1 MGDSFKARTLKRK
14 NVKGL
19 ALNSAGPKAGSK
31 SSDGDAQMPGAI
43 GNSDSNRTDTL
54 EIGLEFKLDLRSE
67 DLVVLKELGAGN
79 GGTVSKV
86 MHASTKVIMARKIIR
101 VDAKENVRKQIVRE
115 LQVGHD
121 CNSPYIVT
129 FYGAF
134 QNEARDIVLC
144 MEYMD
149 CGSLDRISKDFG
161 PVRVDVLGKI
171 AEYVLGG
178 LVYLYETHRIMHRDI
193 KPSNVLINSRGNIKL
208 CDFGVATETVNSIAD
223 TFVGTSTYM
232 APERIQGGAY
242 TVRSDVWSVGLTI
255 MELAVGRFPFD
266 ATDSAAGDRAS
277 AGPMG
282 ILDLLQ
288 QIVHEPAPKLPKSDA
303 FPPILDDF
311 VAKCLLKK
319 PEERPTPRELYDK
332 DAFLQAAKRTPV
344 NLREWA
350 ISMMEQHNR
359 KSYLAPPAPK
369 AITRDGSRDSISHS
383 RNAETSPRPRFTPTS
398 GEIPLNIARE
408 PNSNSSSS
416 GGARMY
422 SDPMSAI
429 EPSSTMGFEHL
440 SLGSATHHHPDY
452 NHTHNPAHNPLQH
465 LTSNGTSNSS
475 AKSNNNNNNGHP
487 HSHSTRQYPSHPHID
502 TSVPQYAS
510 PMSASAA
517 TTRAAIQSATLPSRP
532 APPPSGPLPAPPG
545 SAGSGG
551 WRTHSHRV

>member
-1 MGDSFKARTLKRK
+1 MADQFKARTLKRK

-19 ALNSAGPKAGSK
+19 ALSATPKPLSK
-31 SSDGDAQMPGAI
+31 PSEGDAQIPGAI
-43 GNSDSNRTDTL
+43 GNTDSNRTDTL
-54 EIGLEFKLDLRSE
+54 EIGLEFRLDLRSE
-67 DLVVLKELGAGN
+67 DLITLKELGAGN

-86 MHASTKVIMARKIIR
+86 MHASTKVVMARKIIR
-101 VDAKENVRKQIVRE
+101 VDAKENVRKQILRE

-121 CNSPYIVT
+121 CNSPHIVT

-171 AEYVLGG
+171 TESVLAG
-178 LVYLYETHRIMHRDI
+178 LVYLYEAHRIMHRDI
-193 KPSNVLINSRGNIKL
+193 KPSNILVNSRGNIKL

-242 TVRSDVWSVGLTI
+242 TVRSDVWSVGLTV

-266 ATDSAAGDRAS
+266 ASDSSAGDRAS

-303 FPPILDDF
+303 FPPILHEF

-344 NLREWA
+344 DLQEWA
-350 ISMMEQHNR
+350 ISMMERHNR

-369 AITRDGSRDSISHS
+369 SLKEDAGHPTPPPKPAAGRPTRAPGH
-383 RNAETSPRPRFTPTS
+383 TPTS
-398 GEIPLNIARE
+398 GEIPLNIA
-408 PNSNSSSS
+408 N
-416 GGARMY
+416 
-422 SDPMSAI
+422 D
-429 EPSSTMGFEHL
+429 SSTSSHYRHQNGPSHPSPHMIRSTRSPPPLSLEHL
-440 SLGSATHHHPDY
+440 SLETREEEYRSGRHPSRNYLGEPVSAIDAPSRPQMSARSASS
-452 NHTHNPAHNPLQH
+452 HNKSRMPLQ
-465 LTSNGTSNSS
+465 T
-475 AKSNNNNNNGHP
+475 
-487 HSHSTRQYPSHPHID
+487 
-502 TSVPQYAS
+502 
-510 PMSASAA
+510 
-517 TTRAAIQSATLPSRP
+517 ATLPIRA
-532 APPPSGPLPAPPG
+532 APPPSGPPPPAPV
-545 SAGSGG
+545 SAGGS
-551 WRTHSHRV
+551 WRRQMNQSRGDMTGAA